1 MAVDEDILS
10 LMKMRGPLLPADVAK
25 QIKTNI
31 LLGSAY
37 LSELASRKKVK
48 VSSLKVG
55 GSPLYYLQGQEEKL
69 EEFASNLNEKELR
82 AFEILKEQKVL
93 RDTHLTPLMRVAL
106 QNIKDFAVPLTVTF
120 DNKKENFWKWHLTSE
135 SEFEGIVRKELGMEE
150 KPVEPVLPKEVVP
163 KKERKKK
170 VAVQVLDDSVQ
181 EKIVPKV
188 VQKIE
193 VPVEKIVKPV
203 VKQEAP
209 VKKKTETSKSK
220 DFEPQNSKSFEVKKL
235 PVEELKLKNVV
246 ETPEPKKLPDEKLQS
261 MVEKP
266 ELLTRARDFFK
277 AREIKIVQEQLV
289 RKNAEA
295 SYIVQIPSAMG
306 HLSYLCKVHVKG
318 SCNDKDLSSALVEGQ
333 LKKLPVVLVHEG
345 KLTKKAQELVKTEP
359 FRTMVFYQLNDGH

>member
-10 LMKMRGPLLPADVAK
+10 LMRMRGPLLPADVAK
-25 QIKTNI
+25 HVKTNI
-31 LLGSAY
+31 LIGSAY
-37 LSELASRKKVK
+37 LSELASRKKIK
-48 VSSLKVG
+48 ISSLKVG
-55 GSPLYYLQGQEEKL
+55 GSPLYFLQGQEEKL

-135 SEFEGIVRKELGMEE
+135 SEFETVVRKELGMEE
-150 KPVEPVLPKEVVP
+150 KPVEPVLPKEAPQEVVP

-170 VAVQVLDDSVQ
+170 VAVKVLEGQETIQ

-188 VQKIE
+188 DVPKVVQKVE
-193 VPVEKIVKPV
+193 VPKAEVVKPM
-203 VKQEAP
+203 VKE
-209 VKKKTETSKSK
+209 VKKKPEIKKMPVEPQPELKKIADEKLTET
-220 DFEPQNSKSFEVKKL
+220 KKL
-235 PVEELKLKNVV
+235 PE
-246 ETPEPKKLPDEKLQS
+246 EKLQS
-261 MVEKP
+261 TVEKP
-266 ELLTRARDFFK
+266 ELLSRARDFFK
-277 AREIKIVQEQLV
+277 AREIKIVHEELV

>member
-10 LMKMRGPLLPADVAK
+10 LMRMRGPLLPADVAK
-25 QIKTNI
+25 HVKTNI
-31 LLGSAY
+31 LIGSAY
-37 LSELASRKKVK
+37 LSELASRKKIK
-48 VSSLKVG
+48 ISSLKVG
-55 GSPLYYLQGQEEKL
+55 GSPLYFLQGQEDKL

-135 SEFEGIVRKELGMEE
+135 SEFETVVRKELGMEE
-150 KPVEPVLPKEVVP
+150 KPVEPVLPKEAPQEVVP

-170 VAVQVLDDSVQ
+170 VAVKVLEGQETIQ

-193 VPVEKIVKPV
+193 VPVEKIVKPA
-203 VKQEAP
+203 VKD
-209 VKKKTETSKSK
+209 VKKQKI
-220 DFEPQNSKSFEVKKL
+220 EVKK
-235 PVEELKLKNVV
+235 VEPELKKIADEKLTEKAV
-246 ETPEPKKLPDEKLQS
+246 EMQKPEPKKLPEEKLQS

-277 AREIKIVQEQLV
+277 SREIKIVQEQLV